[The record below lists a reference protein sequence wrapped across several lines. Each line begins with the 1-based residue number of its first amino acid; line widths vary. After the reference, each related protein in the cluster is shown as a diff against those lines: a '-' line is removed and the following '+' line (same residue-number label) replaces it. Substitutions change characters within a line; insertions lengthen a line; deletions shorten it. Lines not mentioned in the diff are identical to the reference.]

1 MEEVKSGMVSLHDGK
16 SRPQPVKLHLT
27 NDALILLKE
36 ELVPISQE
44 TEHQMKDLVR
54 EVSILREDNSGLGLS
69 IKGGAD
75 HNLPPL
81 ISKLLPGSP
90 AARTEQLFVGDA
102 IIKINGEACD
112 KMTHSEVMTTLKNA
126 GSTVNLT
133 VKYFKPA
140 APFLNKMM
148 TPDSPS
154 YNNQDSGS
162 QCREMFPGLERQW
175 RVYVSI
181 QLLFAYLT
189 RFCPGTDKL
198 RTNAFEVIGVDGSST
213 GVIHCD
219 DSHSLADWIRAIS
232 SNISFLISK
241 MIRMSNRLLIPEEQI
256 LMMNWMH
263 ERVSPSL
270 HRPAWKPKFVALKG
284 PDIYLFDYPPM
295 QTRDWVRCDT
305 VFKVYECM
313 LQICKD
319 KELLDDRQHC
329 CNILAGTGEK
339 LYLSTESRAELLHL
353 EKAWY
358 RTNHSSITRLKHKTF
373 GCTWRGNLCGLTL
386 DLDSGFS
393 LYDNSTKNFQWTY
406 RFSQLRG
413 SSDDGKTRLKLHF
426 NCDPPGSTEIR
437 EIECTGLHTLL
448 YSMNAFLSA
457 KLASVDPTFLS
468 SY

>member
-1 MEEVKSGMVSLHDGK
+1 
-16 SRPQPVKLHLT
+16 
-27 NDALILLKE
+27 
-36 ELVPISQE
+36 
-44 TEHQMKDLVR
+44 
-54 EVSILREDNSGLGLS
+54 
-69 IKGGAD
+69 
-75 HNLPPL
+75 
-81 ISKLLPGSP
+81 
-90 AARTEQLFVGDA
+90 
-102 IIKINGEACD
+102 
-112 KMTHSEVMTTLKNA
+112 
-126 GSTVNLT
+126 
-133 VKYFKPA
+133 
-140 APFLNKMM
+140 
-148 TPDSPS
+148 
-154 YNNQDSGS
+154 
-162 QCREMFPGLERQW
+162 
-175 RVYVSI
+175 
-181 QLLFAYLT
+181 
-189 RFCPGTDKL
+189 
-198 RTNAFEVIGVDGSST
+198 
-213 GVIHCD
+213 
-219 DSHSLADWIRAIS
+219 
-232 SNISFLISK
+232 
-241 MIRMSNRLLIPEEQI
+241 
-256 LMMNWMH
+256 MMNWMH

-426 NCDPPGSTEIR
+426 NCDPPGSIEIR

>member
-1 MEEVKSGMVSLHDGK
+1 ME
-16 SRPQPVKLHLT
+16 R
-27 NDALILLKE
+27 
-36 ELVPISQE
+36 LV
-44 TEHQMKDLVR
+44 TK
-54 EVSILREDNSGLGLS
+54 
-69 IKGGAD
+69 
-75 HNLPPL
+75 
-81 ISKLLPGSP
+81 
-90 AARTEQLFVGDA
+90 
-102 IIKINGEACD
+102 
-112 KMTHSEVMTTLKNA
+112 THSEVMTTLKNA

-154 YNNQDSGS
+154 YNNQDNGS

-241 MIRMSNRLLIPEEQI
+241 MI

-358 RTNHSSITRLKHKTF
+358 RTNHSSITRLK
-373 GCTWRGNLCGLTL
+373 
-386 DLDSGFS
+386 
-393 LYDNSTKNFQWTY
+393 NFQWTY

-457 KLASVDPTFLS
+457 KLASVDQR
-468 SY
+468 SYLVINSHTANSMMISCQPNQLLWINY